1 MNGRYSRQ
9 ELFAPIGREGQ
20 RKMENKHVLVVG
32 AGALGTGSAEMLVRA
47 GIGKLTI
54 VDRDYVEW
62 SNLQRQQLYT
72 EADAEQR
79 TPKAVAAKERLSLI
93 NSEVE
98 VRSLIMDV
106 SVEEMEQLV
115 EGIDLIIDASDN
127 FDIRMIMNDISQ
139 KHRIPWIY
147 SACVGSYGIS
157 YAILPGKTPC
167 LSCLLE
173 EVPMGGITCDTVG
186 IINPAVQ
193 MVLSLQISEALKILV
208 EDSLQLS
215 NKLVSFDLWKNQYSS
230 ITVDKVKKEDCPS
243 CGLNR
248 SYPYLSFENQTKTA
262 ILCGRDTVQIRP
274 SQQMD
279 RDLENLEGILS
290 ELGVN
295 VSRNPYLLSFSTAQH
310 RLVVFKD
317 GRVLVHGTKNIV
329 EAKTLYHRYLG

>member
-20 RKMENKHVLVVG
+20 RKLRNKHVLVVG

-72 EADAEQR
+72 EADAKQR
-79 TPKAVAAKERLSLI
+79 IPKAVAAKEHLSRI

-98 VRSLIMDV
+98 VRSFVMDV

-139 KHRIPWIY
+139 KHRTPWIY
-147 SACVGSYGIS
+147 SACVGSYGIN

-173 EVPMGGITCDTVG
+173 DVPMGGITCDTVG

-193 MVLSLQISEALKILV
+193 MVLSLQITEALKILV

-230 ITVDKVKKEDCPS
+230 ITVDKVKKEDCSS

-248 SYPYLSFENQTKTA
+248 SYPYLSFEKQTKTA

-279 RDLENLEGILS
+279 RNLENLEGILT
-290 ELGVN
+290 ELGMN

-317 GRVLVHGTKNIV
+317 GRVLVHGTKNVV
-329 EAKTLYHRYLG
+329 EAKTLYYRYLG